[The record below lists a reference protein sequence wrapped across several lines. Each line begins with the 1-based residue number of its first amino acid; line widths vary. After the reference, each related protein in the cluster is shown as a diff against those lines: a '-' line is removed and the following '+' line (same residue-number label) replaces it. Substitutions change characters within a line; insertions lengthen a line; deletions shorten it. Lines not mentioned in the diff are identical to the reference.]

1 MLDYPHLQAK
11 NKKVNFI
18 WARFSGLISYLRC
31 CSHDAE
37 KLKCR
42 IAEVL
47 SLSTCDNK
55 SAQKKT
61 KDMCPELKNVLSE
74 IDSKIAKLYNSLP
87 VNSMLIIATGHG
99 DTPLVQRY
107 DKFSCIV

>member
-1 MLDYPHLQAK
+1 VK

-18 WARFSGLISYLRC
+18 WARFSRLMSYLRC
-31 CSHDAE
+31 CSQDSE

-47 SLSTCDNK
+47 SLSTCDKK
-55 SAQKKT
+55 SERKKA
-61 KDMCPELKNVLSE
+61 KDVCPELKNVLSE
-74 IDSKIAKLYNSLP
+74 INSKIAKLYSSLP

-107 DKFSCIV
+107 DELSCINALVG